1 MHEPG
6 RVGTTSVCI
15 LIPSRHKNGGILARE
30 LKDKWQS
37 EAQSELSKPPFG
49 GCTPEHVIG
58 NYRHDDGRVTREDV
72 VRLRSGCDED
82 LLRNNEVKD
91 RIFNFGRSLCSNLAQ
106 ECVLISWGKD
116 TYLVSGEDRE
126 GVDVIRFTD
135 LSEDS
140 QVKYLY
146 LGWAG
151 IAAPGQ
157 ILQLL
162 SLDGW
167 IGRDDKHQEDPC
179 YRHDLRRVAILDE
192 GAATRSAWIVKGDL
206 ISKGD
211 LTHLGKQRFK
221 SHRVMQG
228 DLIFF
233 ASERDQ
239 EAPENMILV
248 AMYNGRGLDGPRDLL
263 CSHGQLNP
271 VTRQTLLRILRRE
284 WDELRKLLKQKPL
297 DQGFFPELKRLQRDV
312 EDTLYKRLVALPTL
326 GRQKKSD
333 LERSASGTAFR
344 YSILIVGRMMFL
356 RFIVQKGWLPGG
368 VTGLA
373 DAFQQYKD
381 LFFKRYIQNLWFQVF
396 NKPIEQRPPDVR
408 RLFSDEYPYLNGGLF
423 APRPGEE
430 EYVDLPPTLFDPTRN
445 GSFLWLFNEYE
456 FSLNEHGGTDDT
468 LKIDPSIFG
477 RILESF
483 NSSEDRKKA
492 GIHYTPK
499 SVARAMAM
507 EGILNRVAHLTGI
520 ARTTLDAVMSGQR
533 CVDGAGARRISSGL
547 TSLRVIDPAV
557 GSGVLLWACL
567 EVLLELDSY
576 CDGIERGADGYQRGS
591 HKWGEKGRHFV
602 SNCLYGVDV
611 SEEAIELSRL
621 RLWLA
626 VALSDERP
634 TLLPDL
640 ELNLSQGDSLLF
652 NWREPDQPQASL
664 ATDQFLLPLDER
676 NQLFNDLIQSSS
688 EYANGGNSPNRQRE
702 LREKVQSIRRR
713 LAASGTEPLGK
724 EPDFNWKL
732 FFPHAFEDPEKKGF
746 DLVIANPPYVRIQGI
761 PENSRKVY
769 RNQWTTLMQG
779 SADLSYAFVELA
791 LKNLA
796 AADGGQISFIQ
807 PNFRLLDAAQTL
819 RSFLLGKD
827 PNSPC
832 RLNLWVDFQ
841 DQQVFPTATN
851 YVALIFASR
860 VSDASA
866 QASFEYSNP
875 EEKDWKNGEGVEWLR
890 PINATDN
897 HSANAE
903 WITLPRQIRENLRL
917 ALNPEVARLG
927 DFVNIECGVQTSADE
942 VYLFQEHKQ
951 GKGKTVLVRSKR
963 DEGDWIVLE
972 EDIVRPCMKGAAEK
986 EHFLLFPYDSAGA
999 LLNEQ
1004 KLKADFPLAWKY
1016 LDKRRK
1022 KLSSRK
1028 LSKTAPLWYAFGRQ
1042 QGTKACNKKKVLVPS
1057 LLLEPKARIDASGYL
1072 TFTASGKG
1080 GGGGWALSP
1089 KDNTTITIQ
1098 QIYEAVVSPLAWSL
1112 ILAFGSP
1119 QLGGWR
1125 GVDKQVLSRI
1135 PLSGFTH

>member
-1 MHEPG
+1 MPEPG

-15 LIPSRHKNGGILARE
+15 LIPSRHKNGGILGKE
-30 LKDKWQS
+30 LRNSWLS
-37 EAQSELSKPPFG
+37 RAQSELSTPPFG
-49 GCTPEHVIG
+49 GCTPENVIG

-72 VRLRSGCDED
+72 VRLKSGCDEN
-82 LLRNNEVKD
+82 LLQNVDAKS
-91 RIFNFGRSLCSNLAQ
+91 RIFEFGRSLCSNLAQ

-116 TYLVSGEDRE
+116 TYLVSGENNEDV
-126 GVDVIRFTD
+126 GVIRFTD
-135 LSEDS
+135 LSKES
-140 QVKYLY
+140 QVKYLS

-151 IAAPGQ
+151 ITGPEQ

-167 IGRDDKHQEDPC
+167 IGCEDKNREGSGC
-179 YRHDLRRVAILDE
+179 EHDLKRVATLGE
-192 GAATRSAWIVKGDL
+192 GDATRGAWILRGSL
-206 ISKGD
+206 NSP
-211 LTHLGKQRFK
+211 GKQWFR
-221 SHRVMQG
+221 SHKVRQG

-233 ASERDQ
+233 ARERSQ
-239 EAPENMILV
+239 EATENVILV

-263 CSHGQLNP
+263 CSHGQINP

-284 WDELRKLLKQKPL
+284 WGELRKLLKQKPL
-297 DQGFFPELKRLQRDV
+297 DQGFFPELKRLQSDV
-312 EDTLYKRLVALPTL
+312 EKTLYNKLLAIPNLGKR
-326 GRQKKSD
+326 KKSE
-333 LERSASGTAFR
+333 LEKAVTETAFK

-373 DAFQQYKD
+373 DAFHQYND
-381 LFFKRYIQNLWFQVF
+381 LFFKGYIQSLWFHVF
-396 NKPIEQRPPDVR
+396 NKPVNQRSDDVR
-408 RLFSDEYPYLNGGLF
+408 RVFSDDYPYLNGGLF
-423 APRPGEE
+423 APRPEE
-430 EYVDLPPTLFDPTRN
+430 EENVDLPPSLFDPRKK
-445 GSFLWLFNEYE
+445 GSFLWLFSEYE

-483 NSSEDRKKA
+483 NSPEDRKKA

-520 ARTTLDAVMSGQR
+520 DRARLDALMRGER
-533 CVDGAGARRISSGL
+533 RVDGAEANQISVKL
-547 TSLRVIDPAV
+547 KSLRIIDPAV

-567 EVLLELDSY
+567 EVLLELDSF
-576 CDGIERGADGYQRGS
+576 CDGIERRADGYQRGS
-591 HKWGEKGRHFV
+591 HMWGEKGRHFV

-626 VALSDERP
+626 VALSDESP

-652 NWREPDQPQASL
+652 DWREPVQPQASVS
-664 ATDQFLLPLDER
+664 TDQFLLPLDER
-676 NQLFNDLIQSSS
+676 TQLFNDLIQSSS
-688 EYANGGNSPNRQRE
+688 EYANGGNSPDKQRA

-713 LAASGTEPLGK
+713 LAASGTKPTVR

-761 PENSRKVY
+761 PEHSRKIY
-769 RNQWTTLMQG
+769 KSQWTTLMQG
-779 SADLSYAFVELA
+779 NADLSYAFVELA
-791 LKNLA
+791 LKKLA

-807 PNFRLLDAAQTL
+807 PNFRLLDAARTL
-819 RSFLLGKD
+819 RSFLLGND

-860 VSDASA
+860 VADYSP
-866 QASFEYSNP
+866 QESFEYSNP

-890 PINATDN
+890 PIQATDN
-897 HSANAE
+897 HSADVE
-903 WITLPRQIRENLRL
+903 WITLPRQIRENLQP
-917 ALNPEVARLG
+917 ALSSEMARLG
-927 DFVNIECGVQTSADE
+927 DYVNIECGIQTSADE
-942 VYLFQEHKQ
+942 VYLFQELKQ
-951 GKGKTVLVRSKR
+951 GKGKTVLVRSKK
-963 DEGDWIVLE
+963 DEGDWIELE

-986 EHFLLFPYDSAGA
+986 EHFLLFPYDSVGVI
-999 LLNEQ
+999 LKEEQ
-1004 KLKADFPLAWKY
+1004 LRKLYPRAWKY
-1016 LDKRRK
+1016 LDKQKK
-1022 KLSSRK
+1022 KLSTRK
-1028 LSKTAPLWYAFGRQ
+1028 LSRNGTLWYEFGRP
-1042 QGTKACNKKKVLVPS
+1042 QGTRACNKKKVLVPS
-1057 LLLEPKARIDASGYL
+1057 LLIEAKARIDDAGYL

-1089 KDNTTITIQ
+1089 KDNTTITLQ
-1098 QIYEAVVSPLAWSL
+1098 QIQEAVMSPLAWSH
-1112 ILAFGSP
+1112 ILAYGSP

-1135 PLSGFTH
+1135 PFRWLTY